1 MVKKLFTAF
10 SQLEEIDVLVI
21 GDLMLDIYTTGKVGR
36 ISPEAPVPVLHAQ
49 EEHSLPGGA
58 GNVMLGLI
66 AMGAK
71 VHAVGRIGNDPTG
84 HRLLSLLDQQSI
96 NTSGIL
102 AQKNYRTPEKRR
114 IIADNHHLLRIDHEE
129 ISPPTKELK
138 EQINEIFSKLL
149 QDVSVVAI
157 SDYGKGFLT
166 PELLQMLIT
175 TANRANIPTLIDPKG
190 TDFSKYT
197 GATLVKPNR
206 KEAYLAANLPQE
218 EKLTDVSETIFSVA
232 DIENLL
238 ITRSEEGMSLFTKT
252 TREDFATQ
260 AKEIKDVTGAG
271 DTVLATIAMGVG
283 SKLPLAETC
292 QLANHAAS
300 VAIEHVGCKPV
311 TLSQLAE
318 RLLKNDANTKIFEE
332 HHLFALKELLK
343 EEPFLLVGMNEETIA
358 SAKWIDTLQELSKE
372 KIILYLPETT
382 PRHYLTLLASLKEI
396 SYLILGT
403 QSLTDLC
410 SEIGPKRV
418 LVFEDDS
425 FHELDEAVALL
436 ERLAFSNKT

>member
-10 SQLEEIDVLVI
+10 SQLEEIDILVI

-36 ISPEAPVPVLHAQ
+36 ISPEAPVPVLHAKD
-49 EEHSLPGGA
+49 EHSLPGGA

-66 AMGAK
+66 ALGAK
-71 VHAVGRIGNDPTG
+71 VHAMGRIGNDPAG
-84 HRLLSLLDQQSI
+84 MSLLSLLDQQNI
-96 NTSGIL
+96 HTAGIL
-102 AQKNYRTPEKRR
+102 TQENYRTPEKRR

-129 ISPPTKELK
+129 ITPPTQELE
-138 EQINEIFSKLL
+138 EQIAQTFSKLL
-149 QDVSVVAI
+149 SEVSVVAI

-166 PELLQMLIT
+166 PKLLQILIT
-175 TANRANIPTLIDPKG
+175 TASKANIPTLIDPKG
-190 TDFSKYT
+190 VDFSKYA
-197 GATLVKPNR
+197 GATLVKPNC
-206 KEAYLAANLPQE
+206 KEAYLAANLAQE
-218 EKLTDVSETIFSVA
+218 ETLSQVSEAIFSA
-232 DIENLL
+232 TDIENLL

-252 TREDFATQ
+252 TRQDFATQ

-283 SKLPLAETC
+283 SKLPLPETC

-343 EEPFLLVGMNEETIA
+343 EEPFLLIGMNEETIA
-358 SAKWIDTLQELSKE
+358 SAKWIDALQELSKE
-372 KIILYLPETT
+372 KIILYLPEST

-396 SYLILGT
+396 SYIILGT
-403 QSLTDLC
+403 EGLTYLC

-418 LVFEDDS
+418 LVFEEGS
-425 FHELDEAVALL
+425 LHELDEAVTLL
-436 ERLAFSNKT
+436 ERLALSNKI